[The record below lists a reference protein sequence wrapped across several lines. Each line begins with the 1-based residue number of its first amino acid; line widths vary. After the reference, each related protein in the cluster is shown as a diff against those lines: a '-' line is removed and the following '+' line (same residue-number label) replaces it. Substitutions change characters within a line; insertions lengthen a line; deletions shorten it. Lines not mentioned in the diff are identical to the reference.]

1 MKKEILLVLVFSAVL
16 LSIIIAYYVKTN
28 SFTPGIP
35 SKPFPLISI
44 EKEPQDVNVTQGMS
58 FSVNLTITSKTDKEL
73 SIPLNL
79 TLYVIRN
86 STGRQVLPEETGFF
100 FRFEPDSLIIEPHG
114 SNSSILSAAVSQDAS
129 IGKYQ
134 LSVNTGNW
142 EETHVGGTTIQT
154 YVNSK

>member
-86 STGRQVLPEETGFF
+86 STGRQVLPEETGFS

-114 SNSSILSAAVSQDAS
+114 SNSSILSAAVS
-129 IGKYQ
+129 
-134 LSVNTGNW
+134 
-142 EETHVGGTTIQT
+142 
-154 YVNSK
+154 